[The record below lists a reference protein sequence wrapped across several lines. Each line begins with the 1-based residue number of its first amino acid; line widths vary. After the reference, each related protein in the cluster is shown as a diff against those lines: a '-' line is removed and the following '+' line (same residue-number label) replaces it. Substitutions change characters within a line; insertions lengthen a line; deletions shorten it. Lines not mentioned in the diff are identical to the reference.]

1 MDGRTPF
8 KTLFKNKVCFYYFF
22 APVTTQLQCRTK
34 EAIIVCHLSLTC
46 NRESVFFQ
54 VFSNMNA
61 AYKQE
66 KKSAKRRGRDV
77 SSITLTVTE
86 PLCPSDD
93 SPSPKRLKDDLF
105 LTFPVETVISAV
117 QVVAE
122 EGKDALEYV
131 LPGPDVH

>member
-1 MDGRTPF
+1 MYVVILEQEVHATGF
-8 KTLFKNKVCFYYFF
+8 LG
-22 APVTTQLQCRTK
+22 VTC
-34 EAIIVCHLSLTC
+34 S
-46 NRESVFFQ
+46 NRHELEFVSFQ
-54 VFSNMNA
+54 VFSNMNS

-66 KKSAKRRGRDV
+66 KKSAKRRGRNV

-86 PLCPSDD
+86 PLCPADD

-117 QVVAE
+117 QVVTE

>member
-1 MDGRTPF
+1 M
-8 KTLFKNKVCFYYFF
+8 N
-22 APVTTQLQCRTK
+22 
-34 EAIIVCHLSLTC
+34 I
-46 NRESVFFQ
+46 NREFVVFQ

-66 KKSAKRRGRDV
+66 KKSAKRRGRNL

-86 PLCPSDD
+86 PLCPAEDL
-93 SPSPKRLKDDLF
+93 PSPKRLKDDLF

-117 QVVAE
+117 QVVTE
-122 EGKDALEYV
+122 EGKGGLEYV

>member
-1 MDGRTPF
+1 MKALQSRTEEALVRRP
-8 KTLFKNKVCFYYFF
+8 TCLGLKVNLDC
-22 APVTTQLQCRTK
+22 V
-34 EAIIVCHLSLTC
+34 S
-46 NRESVFFQ
+46 FQ

-66 KKSAKRRGRDV
+66 KKSAKRRGRNV

-86 PLCPSDD
+86 PLGPTHD
-93 SPSPKRLKDDLF
+93 SPSPKRLKEDLF

-122 EGKDALEYV
+122 EGKDGLEYV